1 VVGPTL
7 TFDGFFRTEMPGL
20 MALARALCGDAAAE
34 RVAQEAMLAA
44 RGRWDRVVELASP
57 ERWVRRVCA
66 RTASSWAR
74 RMLVQAKAAARL
86 AGPESVLAPMQP
98 RHEAFWADTRRL
110 PRRQAQVVAL
120 SYVFDLG
127 VADVAAVLGFAED
140 EARRHL
146 QLARQTLGDQVARD
160 GGDAA
165 RNLER
170 LARDAT
176 ADLQDTTRDGYDVD
190 VLLRGLGQLRRRRRS
205 AYAGTAAGTAVV
217 VVAAWL
223 GTAGVFGP
231 GPAPP
236 PPRID
241 NPRNGA
247 LVFAAG
253 ATQAVHGSVRHLP
266 AASPYSDFSWSPN
279 GVWLAYDAAGRLQT
293 MNVRTGEVR
302 VLLGCR
308 GCTFAWSP
316 TGARIAVADLHSL
329 RLVDVANRSTVPI
342 PLPSLSQV
350 REPTWAPDG
359 ERLAFLASGP
369 EGRGVY
375 AADVDGADLRLLWR
389 ASGHEWHQRP
399 GETPVDVSWSPD
411 GSVIAFIDGTALR
424 YGPLDNRRLSVRS
437 VLADGSGDRLLH
449 TIGTCFC
456 VGFVPGITWS
466 PDGQLIAVDSINA
479 PINAVHIGLF
489 EMNPDGSHMRWIGT
503 GGNGA
508 LAWQPRHR

>member
-1 VVGPTL
+1 
-7 TFDGFFRTEMPGL
+7 
-20 MALARALCGDAAAE
+20 
-34 RVAQEAMLAA
+34 
-44 RGRWDRVVELASP
+44 
-57 ERWVRRVCA
+57 
-66 RTASSWAR
+66 
-74 RMLVQAKAAARL
+74 
-86 AGPESVLAPMQP
+86 
-98 RHEAFWADTRRL
+98 
-110 PRRQAQVVAL
+110 
-120 SYVFDLG
+120 
-127 VADVAAVLGFAED
+127 
-140 EARRHL
+140 
-146 QLARQTLGDQVARD
+146 
-160 GGDAA
+160 
-165 RNLER
+165 
-170 LARDAT
+170 
-176 ADLQDTTRDGYDVD
+176 
-190 VLLRGLGQLRRRRRS
+190 
-205 AYAGTAAGTAVV
+205 
-217 VVAAWL
+217 
-223 GTAGVFGP
+223 
-231 GPAPP
+231 
-236 PPRID
+236 
-241 NPRNGA
+241 
-247 LVFAAG
+247 
-253 ATQAVHGSVRHLP
+253 
-266 AASPYSDFSWSPN
+266 
-279 GVWLAYDAAGRLQT
+279 
-293 MNVRTGEVR
+293 
-302 VLLGCR
+302 
-308 GCTFAWSP
+308 
-316 TGARIAVADLHSL
+316 LHSL

-342 PLPSLSQV
+342 PVPSLSQV

-489 EMNPDGSHMRWIGT
+489 EMNPDGSHMRWVGT